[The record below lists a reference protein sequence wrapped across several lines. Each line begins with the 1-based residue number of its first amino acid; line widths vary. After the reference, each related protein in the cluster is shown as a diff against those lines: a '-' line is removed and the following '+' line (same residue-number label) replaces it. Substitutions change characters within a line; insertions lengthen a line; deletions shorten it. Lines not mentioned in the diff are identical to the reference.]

1 MIANPPLFTTMSDA
15 PDDLPAA
22 DAGFHS
28 TQWNMVLLAGQSDSP
43 ESAAALE
50 RLCRAYWDPLY
61 FFLLRRGYPQ
71 HDAEDLTQA
80 FFARLLERRVVRA
93 ADPERGKFRSFLL
106 SSLKHFLA
114 NESDK
119 ARAQKRGGGQPA
131 VPLDAEAAEER
142 YQCEP
147 ADLLTPE
154 KIYERRWAQAVL
166 DRSLLRLQRKCE
178 ADGSERLF
186 AELQPYLTDEPDAP
200 SHAELA
206 VRLKTTPQAVK
217 SAIHRLRVRFRE
229 LCRAEIAETLADPS
243 QVDEEIRELLAALR
257 D

>member
-1 MIANPPLFTTMSDA
+1 MPNQSNDLHA
-15 PDDLPAA
+15 P
-22 DAGFHS
+22 DAGFNS
-28 TQWNMVLLAGQSDSP
+28 TRWSVVLLAGQSHSP
-43 ESAAALE
+43 ESSAALE
-50 RLCRAYWDPLY
+50 KLCCAYWDPLY
-61 FFLLRRGYPQ
+61 FFLLRRGCAQ

-80 FFARLLERRVVRA
+80 FFARLLEKRVLRV

-106 SSLKHFLA
+106 GSMKHFLA

-131 VPLDAEAAEER
+131 IPLDIQAAEER
-142 YQCEP
+142 YLCEA

-154 KIYERRWAQAVL
+154 KIYERRWVQAVL

-178 ADGSERLF
+178 ADGFGRLF

-200 SHAELA
+200 SHAEIA
-206 VRLKTTPQAVK
+206 ARLEMTPQAVK
-217 SAIHRLRVRFRE
+217 SAIHRLRLRFRE

-243 QVDEEIRELLAALR
+243 KVDEEIRELLAALKA
-257 D
+257 